1 MSHKRRG
8 CIHHQR
14 NLLKFKAF
22 KDIKPKNDKK
32 TKDTTDLSTINANL
46 LYRRWQS
53 VLKEFSPTGWVQPIE
68 KRFQRSCRR
77 IFNTTKPQP
86 ERTRTMADNL
96 AIATH
101 TISDAND
108 YRFLVP
114 YFVHNRPIPVA
125 PPEIEVDS
133 IEESTTPINPTSST
147 PILYTV
153 EPYNPIPDMFIPTN
167 TVILYR
173 QIQYTPRMELL
184 LYQEPKNGSPICQNW
199 GRNSPDRRRQEILQ
213 IDHCQQQDNIE
224 RDTIAKARKE
234 EAALLGTSVKRL
246 DTRCVAIDCLT
257 STADIFHENMV
268 KFTEKKAINAGNI
281 KRQKK

>member
-1 MSHKRRG
+1 MAV
-8 CIHHQR
+8 C
-14 NLLKFKAF
+14 
-22 KDIKPKNDKK
+22 
-32 TKDTTDLSTINANL
+32 TKSIFSNRLGTTYSETLHA
-46 LYRRWQS
+46 R
-53 VLKEFSPTGWVQPIE
+53 
-68 KRFQRSCRR
+68 
-77 IFNTTKPQP
+77 
-86 ERTRTMADNL
+86 
-96 AIATH
+96 
-101 TISDAND
+101 DAN
-108 YRFLVP
+108 
-114 YFVHNRPIPVA
+114 
-125 PPEIEVDS
+125 S
-133 IEESTTPINPTSST
+133 I
-147 PILYTV
+147 LRL

-173 QIQYTPRMELL
+173 QIQYTPKMELL
-184 LYQEPKNGSPICQNW
+184 SYQEPKNGSPICQNW
-199 GRNSPDRRRQEILQ
+199 RRNSPDRRRQEILQ